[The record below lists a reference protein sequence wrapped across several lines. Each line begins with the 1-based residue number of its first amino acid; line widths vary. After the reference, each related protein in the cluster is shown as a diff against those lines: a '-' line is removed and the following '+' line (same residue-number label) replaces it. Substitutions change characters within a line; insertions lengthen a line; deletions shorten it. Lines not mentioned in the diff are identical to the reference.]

1 MTETVA
7 PGVVSDGNGLVLW
20 VPTIANPAK
29 PTVAELTASGVVP
42 LTYSLFGDGF
52 AHTTDVALIESTRY
66 TLAQMIQ
73 AEGIETDKIT
83 VKYPYT
89 NTEEDVARTTLKR
102 GTRGFI
108 VERLAIANGEPIA
121 ADQILSIVAPITCG
135 LAKGIPPTSNTE
147 LGKEQNLL
155 VTGKVERDVVV
166 VGP

>member
-7 PGVVSDGNGLVLW
+7 PGVVSDGNGLVLF
-20 VPTIANPAK
+20 VPAIEDPAK

-73 AEGIETDKIT
+73 AEGLETDKIT

-121 ADQILSIVAPITCG
+121 AAQILSIVAPITCG

-166 VGP
+166 VGA